1 MQTAAAEQLNYPS
14 SVVTH
19 YPTIAPLNTALLP
32 ADDVVVNPRQ
42 TSSFYRFI
50 NLFFATLLFV
60 ALSPLILLGVVLVR
74 LSGRGPILYRQTR
87 MGLRGELF
95 TIFKLRTM
103 VHNAE
108 VGKGAVWAKKGDERI
123 TPTGNFLRK
132 TRIDEL
138 PQLWNVFR
146 GDMNIIGPRPERP
159 EFFHLLCASI
169 PDYSERLLVKPGLTG
184 WAQINNGYADSVDST
199 RLKQSY
205 DMYYIHNQS
214 YRLDFK
220 ILLKT
225 IAVVL
230 TGKGAH

>member
-1 MQTAAAEQLNYPS
+1 
-14 SVVTH
+14 
-19 YPTIAPLNTALLP
+19 
-32 ADDVVVNPRQ
+32 
-42 TSSFYRFI
+42 
-50 NLFFATLLFV
+50 
-60 ALSPLILLGVVLVR
+60 
-74 LSGRGPILYRQTR
+74 
-87 MGLRGELF
+87 
-95 TIFKLRTM
+95 M